1 MDNNDNNDNNNNN
14 NNDDILLYQFN
25 KILLE
30 KRNEIIEIANSKKRE
45 NKKMTDVNKLDRDTN
60 STISR
65 IKIENEKKIK
75 SSARY
80 KKKEAI

>member
-1 MDNNDNNDNNNNN
+1 MD
-14 NNDDILLYQFN
+14 DDLLYQFN

-60 STISR
+60 TTLNR
-65 IKIENEKKIK
+65 LNVENEKKIK
-75 SSARY
+75 NSARY
-80 KKKEAI
+80 KKKEEL

>member
-1 MDNNDNNDNNNNN
+1 MDNKDNNENNDD

-45 NKKMTDVNKLDRDTN
+45 NKKMSDVNKLDRDTN

-75 SSARY
+75 NSARY

>member
-1 MDNNDNNDNNNNN
+1 MD
-14 NNDDILLYQFN
+14 DDLLYQFN

-60 STISR
+60 TTLNR
-65 IKIENEKKIK
+65 LKVENEKKIK

-80 KKKEAI
+80 KKKEEL

>member
-1 MDNNDNNDNNNNN
+1 MD
-14 NNDDILLYQFN
+14 DDDALLYQFN

-45 NKKMTDVNKLDRDTN
+45 NKKMTDINKLDKDTN
-60 STISR
+60 TTINR
-65 IKIENEKKIK
+65 IKVENEKRLKN
-75 SSARY
+75 SARY